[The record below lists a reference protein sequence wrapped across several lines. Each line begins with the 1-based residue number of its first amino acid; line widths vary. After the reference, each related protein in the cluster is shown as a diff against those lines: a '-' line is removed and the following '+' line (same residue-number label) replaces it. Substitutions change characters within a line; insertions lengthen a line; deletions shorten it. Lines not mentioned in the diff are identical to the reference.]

1 MLRASRAPFLA
12 MLSPTQREKLHA
24 AGFVVLFF
32 ALVTLA
38 IGASGMGED
47 RFPTPRSV
55 PVSGGR

>member
-1 MLRASRAPFLA
+1 MPGANRAPSFA

-38 IGASGMGED
+38 IGASGMADD
-47 RFPTPRSV
+47 RFPTPRSG
-55 PVSGGR
+55 PVSSGR

>member
-1 MLRASRAPFLA
+1 MLRAIRAPFLA

-38 IGASGMGED
+38 IGASGMGD
-47 RFPTPRSV
+47 RFSTTRSV

>member
-1 MLRASRAPFLA
+1 MLAGTGAPSFP
-12 MLSPTQREKLHA
+12 MLSPTQRERLHA

-47 RFPTPRSV
+47 RFLTPHAP
-55 PVSGGR
+55 PVSPVH